1 MLDSQTIRNDF
12 PIYTN
17 HPNLV
22 YLDSAAT
29 ALKPQFVIDELRKYY
44 EDYTSNI
51 HRGLYRSAE
60 IATEAYEQSR
70 IECAKFINAARPEE
84 IVFTR
89 NTTESLNVI
98 ASGMSQ
104 SDISKGNTIVT
115 TVMEHHSNFVPWQQ
129 LADTKGAQLN
139 VIDIDEEGYLNV
151 FNKRE
156 QKVSPELLAEHIN
169 TSTKILAITYVSNT
183 LGTINPIAEIIK
195 IAKQINPAIIVV
207 VDAAQA
213 APHLPLDVQA
223 LGCDFLALSSHKM
236 LGPTGVGVLWGKYEL
251 LQKLPPYQYGG
262 EMISEVTIQ
271 QSTFKEPPYKFEAGT
286 PNIADVIAFR
296 AAIQYLSDIGLS
308 KVRQHEIQLTEYALG
323 QLKKG
328 FGDSIRIF
336 GPTNLQYRAGV
347 AAFDL
352 TGAHPHDMAQI
363 LDQDEVC
370 IRAGSHCTMPLH
382 QRLGLIGTSRA
393 SFYIYNTE
401 ADIDTFINSL
411 KKVQKIFG

>member
-1 MLDSQTIRNDF
+1 
-12 PIYTN
+12 
-17 HPNLV
+17 
-22 YLDSAAT
+22 
-29 ALKPQFVIDELRKYY
+29 
-44 EDYTSNI
+44 
-51 HRGLYRSAE
+51 
-60 IATEAYEQSR
+60 
-70 IECAKFINAARPEE
+70 
-84 IVFTR
+84 
-89 NTTESLNVI
+89 
-98 ASGMSQ
+98 
-104 SDISKGNTIVT
+104 
-115 TVMEHHSNFVPWQQ
+115 
-129 LADTKGAQLN
+129 
-139 VIDIDEEGYLNV
+139 
-151 FNKRE
+151 
-156 QKVSPELLAEHIN
+156 
-169 TSTKILAITYVSNT
+169 
-183 LGTINPIAEIIK
+183 
-195 IAKQINPAIIVV
+195 
-207 VDAAQA
+207 
-213 APHLPLDVQA
+213 
-223 LGCDFLALSSHKM
+223 
-236 LGPTGVGVLWGKYEL
+236 
-251 LQKLPPYQYGG
+251 
-262 EMISEVTIQ
+262 MISEVTIQ